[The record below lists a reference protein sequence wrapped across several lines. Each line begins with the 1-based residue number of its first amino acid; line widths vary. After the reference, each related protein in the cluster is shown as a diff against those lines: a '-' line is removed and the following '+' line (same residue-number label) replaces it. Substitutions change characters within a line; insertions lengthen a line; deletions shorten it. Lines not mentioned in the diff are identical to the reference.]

1 MVCRYRQYVKGIID
15 RMARM
20 TRAERQAGTRASIL
34 SVARDRFLRDGYA
47 ATSLDQIAE
56 DAGYSKGAV
65 YSNFRDKP
73 NLCREVLLGIHAEKL
88 AEVAAIAAGP
98 GEVDELLI
106 ALGHW
111 LEKTVGDVGWTM
123 LEMEF
128 AVVSRNNLAQTQMLT
143 SVHQGMHATIVDAI
157 RGLAKRMD
165 LLGDGDDQDAML
177 NDMADVIVA
186 TTFGLGVQRAVD
198 PSVSIAPA
206 NYAIRAALASLGLT
220 R

>member
-1 MVCRYRQYVKGIID
+1 
-15 RMARM
+15 MARL
-20 TRAERQAGTRASIL
+20 TRAERQADTRARIL
-34 SVARDRFLRDGYA
+34 SAARERFLRDGYT
-47 ATSLDQIAE
+47 ATSLDQIAD

-88 AEVAAIAAGP
+88 AEVAAITAGR
-98 GEVDELLI
+98 GEVAELLT

-123 LEMEF
+123 LEMEL
-128 AVVSRNNLAQTQMLT
+128 AVVFRNDPAQTQMLT

-157 RGLAKRMD
+157 RGLAERMG
-165 LLGDGDDQDAML
+165 LDDHDDAML

-206 NYAIRAALASLGLT
+206 IYAIRAALASLGVVVGDDVT
-220 R
+220 TPPAAGAR